1 SASFTVLTTG
11 FPTPTLSET
20 GTLPSGVTFVDNHN
34 GTGTLSGTPASGTAG
49 THSITFTAS
58 NGVGTPTTQTFTVTV
73 NNPGAAP
80 VITSASSTTFTVG
93 AAGTFSVTTTGTPT
107 PTLTETGTLPSGVTF
122 VDNHNGTAT
131 LAGTPAAATGKTY
144 SLTFAASNGIGS
156 PASQTFTL
164 TVNQAPAITSPNST
178 TFNVGASASF
188 TVLTTG
194 FPTPSLTET
203 GTLPSGVTFKDNG
216 NGTATLSGTPAA
228 GTAATYTL
236 TFTATNG
243 IGTPAT
249 QNFTLTVTSS
259 STGII
264 CGSGHESVLNGQFA
278 FYFQGFDAGG
288 PVAIAGSFSADGAGR
303 VALLPSVEDINSS
316 TGVQTNV

>member
-1 SASFTVLTTG
+1 
-11 FPTPTLSET
+11 
-20 GTLPSGVTFVDNHN
+20 
-34 GTGTLSGTPASGTAG
+34 
-49 THSITFTAS
+49 
-58 NGVGTPTTQTFTVTV
+58 
-73 NNPGAAP
+73 
-80 VITSASSTTFTVG
+80 VG

-122 VDNHNGTAT
+122 ADYHNGTAT

-144 SLTFAASNGIGS
+144 SLAFAASNGIGS

-164 TVNQAPAITSPNST
+164 TVNQAPAITSPSST
-178 TFNVGASASF
+178 TFTVGTAGTFSV
-188 TVLTTG
+188 TTTG
-194 FPTPSLTET
+194 TPTPSLQES

-249 QNFTLTVTSS
+249 QNFTL
-259 STGII
+259 
-264 CGSGHESVLNGQFA
+264 
-278 FYFQGFDAGG
+278 
-288 PVAIAGSFSADGAGR
+288 
-303 VALLPSVEDINSS
+303 
-316 TGVQTNV
+316 

>member
-1 SASFTVLTTG
+1 
-11 FPTPTLSET
+11 
-20 GTLPSGVTFVDNHN
+20 
-34 GTGTLSGTPASGTAG
+34 
-49 THSITFTAS
+49 
-58 NGVGTPTTQTFTVTV
+58 
-73 NNPGAAP
+73 AP
-80 VITSASSTTFTVG
+80 VITSASGATFTVG

-144 SLTFAASNGIGS
+144 SLTFAASKGTAS
-156 PASQTFTL
+156 PAPPTFPLPVAPPIPAPVLTSGSSATFTVG
-164 TVNQAPAITSPNST
+164 TAG
-178 TFNVGASASF
+178 TFSV
-188 TVLTTG
+188 TTTG
-194 FPTPSLTET
+194 TPTPSLTES

-249 QNFTLTVTSS
+249 QNFTPTVTSS
-259 STGII
+259 STGTIR
-264 CGSGHESVLNGQFA
+264 GSGHEPVLNGQFA
-278 FYFQGFDAGG
+278 FYFQ
-288 PVAIAGSFSADGAGR
+288 
-303 VALLPSVEDINSS
+303 
-316 TGVQTNV
+316 